1 MNNPAPERNG
11 LIPLFVTLLLLV
23 VGCLV
28 GGCTENTPALIRPQ
42 GEAAREIN
50 TLWWIL
56 FGMGTAVYLLVMAFV
71 LFALFRRRSQ
81 ADLSGDPQ
89 RNGVNGRR
97 LIWFGGVIIPAVIL
111 AVTYGFTLDT
121 MRDLRLPTSDD
132 RLVIKVTGYQ
142 WWWQVVYPGE
152 NAITANEIYLP
163 AGEEVLFELTS
174 ADVIHSF
181 WVPELHGKMDLIPGI
196 TNTWKLQ
203 ADEPGEYWGLCAEF
217 CGMQHA
223 KMLFLVVAVPPEEF
237 DAWLEA
243 QRQPAVAPTSQNT
256 QAGLDIF
263 LEEGCAECH
272 AIRGTAAMGSL
283 GPDLTHL
290 ASRLTLG
297 AGSVTN
303 NRGNLAGW
311 IADPHGIKPGSLM
324 PTSSLSGEAL
334 QSLVAYLESLE

>member
-1 MNNPAPERNG
+1 MFNPAPNRNC
-11 LIPLFVTLLLLV
+11 LIPLFVMIVLLMA
-23 VGCLV
+23 
-28 GGCTENTPALIRPQ
+28 GCTESTPAVFRPQ
-42 GEAAREIN
+42 GAAAREIN

-56 FGMGTAVYLLVMAFV
+56 FGMGTAVYVLVMAFI
-71 LFALFRRRSQ
+71 LFALFRRRNQATQ
-81 ADLSGDPQ
+81 ADDPQ
-89 RNGVNGRR
+89 KNVVNGRR
-97 LIWFGGVIIPAVIL
+97 IIWFGGIIIPAVIL
-111 AVTYGFTLDT
+111 VVTYGFTLDV
-121 MRDLRLPTSDD
+121 MMDLRLPTNND
-132 RLVIKVTGYQ
+132 RLVIEVTGYQ
-142 WWWQVVYPGE
+142 WWWEVVYPGE
-152 NAITANEIYLP
+152 DAITANEIYIP

-181 WVPELHGKMDLIPGI
+181 WVPELHGKMDLIPGR
-196 TNTWKLQ
+196 TNIWKLE

-223 KMLFLVVAVPPEEF
+223 KMLFVVVAVPREEF
-237 DAWLEA
+237 DTWLEA
-243 QRQPAVAPTSQNT
+243 QRQPAVAPTSAIT

-272 AIRGTAAMGSL
+272 AIRGTEAAGDL

-290 ASRLTLG
+290 ANRLTLG

-324 PTSSLSGEAL
+324 PTSGLSGEQL
-334 QSLVAYLESLE
+334 QSVVAYLESLE